1 MPMVRGSSRLSIAA
15 RALGAL
21 ALLGSMTYAASALGE
36 AWTPDR
42 NIELVIP
49 ASAGGGLDRT
59 ARAMQKVLQDDK
71 LAPVPV
77 VIVNKPGG
85 GGTIAYNYLQQ
96 RAGRGEALAVASTSL
111 LTNHITG
118 KSQITYTDFTPVA
131 LLSSEYL
138 CIVVKPG
145 SPLGDVSRL
154 LAKVRSD
161 SGSASFG
168 IASTLGN
175 HQHVLVSLLG
185 KAAGADV
192 KSLKVV
198 VFNASTD
205 AMSSVMGGHIDASTS
220 TVGNVRGLVDGGQ
233 LRMVAVAAPKR
244 FGDSLADV
252 PTFKESGVNA
262 VVDSWRALIGPA
274 NMTQAQ
280 LAWWDKTLAA
290 AMQNSVWET
299 EAKRTMQENNYKNSA
314 QTKQF
319 LAEQYAEFNGIL
331 HEIGVARR

>member
-1 MPMVRGSSRLSIAA
+1 MPMVSASSRLSIAT
-15 RALGAL
+15 GAL
-21 ALLGSMTYAASALGE
+21 SAMVLLGSVSCIASARSE
-36 AWTPDR
+36 DWTPDR
-42 NIELVIP
+42 SIELVIP

-59 ARAMQKVLQDDK
+59 ARTMQKVLQDDK

-77 VIVNKPGG
+77 LIVNKPGG

-118 KSQITYTDFTPVA
+118 KSRISHTDFTPVA

-161 SGSASFG
+161 PGSASFG

-175 HQHVLVSLLG
+175 HQHVLVSLFA
-185 KAAGADV
+185 KAAGADA

-205 AMSSVMGGHIDASTS
+205 AMASVMGGHIDASTS
-220 TVGNVRGLVDGGQ
+220 TVGNVRALVDGGQ

-252 PTFKESGVNA
+252 PTFKESGVDA

-274 NMTQAQ
+274 NMTPAQ

-290 AMQNSVWET
+290 AMRNPEWEN
-299 EAKRTMQENNYKNSA
+299 EARRTMQENNYKSSE

-319 LAEQYAEFNGIL
+319 LAGQYAEFDAIL
-331 HEIGVARR
+331 AEIGVARR